1 MLRVTIS
8 ALKNNLS
15 RYLRSVRRG
24 ESVEILDRDTPV
36 ARIVPPPRNSPEDR
50 TSAWFEDQVRA
61 GVIKRGS
68 GKFSS
73 RLLKKRPPGK
83 PGVLDALLEERRG
96 GR

>member
-15 RYLRSVRRG
+15 RYLRSVRKG
-24 ESVEILDRDTPV
+24 ESIEILDRDTPV
-36 ARIVPPPRNSPEDR
+36 ARIVPPPRNSTEDV
-50 TSAWFEDQVRA
+50 SGWFEDQVRA

-68 GKFSS
+68 GRFSS
-73 RLLKKRPPGK
+73 RVLKSVPPGK
-83 PGVLDALLEERRG
+83 PGVLRALLEERRG